1 MKIRLHLTYALVTA
15 LLIGSSLILVA
26 RARSEQR
33 LVIVTYEG
41 FSELQRL
48 GSQALQIINY
58 QAGVLAALCSD
69 GQVAELRQAGFE
81 VRIIDSTANLSLYY
95 LAYPL
100 PATDPQ
106 ALSIALASFAYGKDA
121 YIVKATSE
129 QAHALSERGVDLFKL
144 PDSIVVPSP
153 QHRPAAVSAGL
164 MYSPAVQS
172 MVDAVSPT
180 LLLHH
185 VCKLQDRD
193 SLTYCNELGTRY
205 SYATEGLNEAAQ
217 YLYDQYASLG
227 LSVSY
232 HPFSYMG
239 TVMTNV
245 VAELPGVNPGS
256 DHIYILGAH
265 YDSTSR
271 DSDTF
276 ETAPGA
282 DDNASGVAAVVE
294 VARILSQYSFPHT
307 LRFVNFAGEEQFLLG
322 SSAYAKQAREQGD
335 LIEGMIN
342 LDMIAYETVPPND
355 HIVEIHAGQNPSS
368 IALADV
374 FIHSIS
380 EYGLSLVPQQMIT
393 DATWRSDHAS
403 FWSEGY
409 PAILGME
416 DFDDL
421 NPHYHSKRDTVA
433 HLQPQMMVEYTKA
446 SVATL
451 AHLASRPPQ
460 EQPPDVLEIEGY
472 VRLNSW
478 DGPGLSGATVR
489 WETVVDSAVFG
500 ETSTDAKGYYSF
512 EPIAFSSAPML
523 ILVTASR
530 EGYDVEPPEGHWL
543 WYRGDH
549 ELHQLDF
556 LARMNVRTYL
566 PIIAKHYP

>member
-1 MKIRLHLTYALVTA
+1 MKIRLRLTCALLTA
-15 LLIGSSLILVA
+15 LLLASSLILVA
-26 RARSEQR
+26 RARSEKR
-33 LVIVTYEG
+33 LVIVTYKG
-41 FSELQRL
+41 FSELQQL

-58 QAGVLAALCSD
+58 QVGVLAAVCSD
-69 GQVAELRQAGFE
+69 EQVAELRQAGFE
-81 VRIIDSTANLSLYY
+81 VRVIDSAADPSLYY

-100 PATDPQ
+100 PAADPQ
-106 ALSIALASFAYGKDA
+106 ALSIALASFVYGRDV
-121 YIVKATSE
+121 YIVKATPE
-129 QAHALSERGVDLFKL
+129 QAHALSERGVDLLKL
-144 PDSIVVPSP
+144 PDSIVVPGP
-153 QHRPAAVSAGL
+153 QRRPNAVSAGW

-172 MVDAVSPT
+172 MVDAVSST

-193 SLTYCNELGTRY
+193 SLSYCNELGTRY
-205 SYATEGLNEAAQ
+205 SYAAEGLNEAAQ
-217 YLYDQYASLG
+217 YLYDEYASLG
-227 LSVSY
+227 LLVSY
-232 HPFSYMG
+232 HPFTHAG

-245 VAELPGVNPGS
+245 VAELPGIGPGS

-271 DSDTF
+271 DSDRF
-276 ETAPGA
+276 EIAPGA

-322 SSAYAKQAREQGD
+322 SSAYAKQARERGD

-342 LDMIAYETVPPND
+342 LDMIAYESVPPND
-355 HIVEIHAGQNPSS
+355 HKVEIHAGANPSS
-368 IALADV
+368 IALADA
-374 FIHSIS
+374 FIHGVS
-380 EYGLSLVPQQMIT
+380 EYGLNLVPQLIIT
-393 DATWRSDHAS
+393 AATWRSDHAS

-416 DFDDL
+416 DFEDL
-421 NPHYHSKRDTVA
+421 NPHYHSKHDTLA
-433 HLQPQMMVEYTKA
+433 NLQPHMMVEYTKA

-451 AHLASRPPQ
+451 AQLASRPPQ
-460 EQPPDVLEIEGY
+460 DQTLDVLEIEGC
-472 VRLNSW
+472 VRLNTR

-489 WETVVDSAVFG
+489 WETFVSSAVFG
-500 ETSTDAKGYYSF
+500 ETSTDAQGYYEF
-512 EPIAFSSAPML
+512 EPVAFSSAPIL
-523 ILVTASR
+523 IRVTASR

-549 ELHQLDF
+549 EHHQLDF
-556 LARMNVRTYL
+556 LARLNTRTYL

>member
-1 MKIRLHLTYALVTA
+1 MKIRLRLACAFVTA
-15 LLIGSSLILVA
+15 LLLVCSLILVA
-26 RARSEQR
+26 GARSELR
-33 LVIVTYEG
+33 LVSVTYEG
-41 FSELQRL
+41 FGELQRL

-81 VRIIDSTANLSLYY
+81 VRIIDSAADPSLYY

-100 PATDPQ
+100 PSADPQ
-106 ALSIALASFAYGKDA
+106 ALSIALASFAYSRDA
-121 YIVKATSE
+121 YIVKATAE
-129 QAHALSERGVDLFKL
+129 QARTLTERGVDLFKL
-144 PDSIVVPSP
+144 PDSVVVPSP
-153 QHRPAAVSAGL
+153 RHRPTAVSAGL
-164 MYSPAVQS
+164 TYSPAVQS
-172 MVDAVSPT
+172 MVDAVSTT

-193 SLTYCNELGTRY
+193 SLSYCNELGTRY
-205 SYATEGLNEAAQ
+205 SYAAEGLNEAAQ
-217 YLYDQYASLG
+217 YLYDRYASLG

-232 HPFSYMG
+232 HPFTNMG

-245 VAELPGVNPGS
+245 VAELPGVGSGS

-271 DSDTF
+271 DTDRF

-282 DDNASGVAAVVE
+282 DDNASGVAAVLE

-322 SSAYAKQAREQGD
+322 SSAYAKEAREQGD

-355 HIVEIHAGQNPSS
+355 HIVEIHAGQNPFS
-368 IALADV
+368 IALADA

-380 EYGLSLVPQQMIT
+380 EYGLNLVPQLIIT
-393 DATWRSDHAS
+393 AATWRSDHAS

-421 NPHYHSKRDTVA
+421 NPHYHSKQDTLA

-451 AHLASRPPQ
+451 AQLASRPPQ
-460 EQPPDVLEIEGY
+460 DEPSNVLEIEGY

-489 WETVVDSAVFG
+489 WETYVNSTVFG
-500 ETSTDAKGYYSF
+500 ETSTDANGHYSF
-512 EPIAFSSAPML
+512 EPVGLPSAPIL

-556 LARMNVRTYL
+556 VARMSTRTYL
-566 PIIAKHYP
+566 PIIAKHEP